1 MIRLSTINDYREG
14 GLRMIDLDSQIK
26 GLRLGWMKRIFTSSN
41 GTWKSY
47 LQYILRRNGG
57 VLLFNCNY
65 NMVHVEI
72 TSKFYRELL
81 QWWADFR
88 ESFTE
93 EKDWE
98 LIIWNNEVLIDN
110 KPVYYRQYFRA
121 GIICVH
127 DLHFDVGNLTS
138 FNRITS
144 LIDKSNVLTWTGLR
158 NSVPPKLRNLHS
170 SVTFD
175 LSKPS
180 FKYSECVFD
189 VSKAKSKHYYILLV
203 GAKAR
208 LKINL
213 KSLIIFHILS
223 LVSLT

>member
-1 MIRLSTINDYREG
+1 ME
-14 GLRMIDLDSQIK
+14 
-26 GLRLGWMKRIFTSSN
+26 
-41 GTWKSY
+41 SY

-57 VLLFNCNY
+57 FLLFNFNY
-65 NMVHVEI
+65 NMVHVEM

-88 ESFTE
+88 ESFAE
-93 EKDWE
+93 EKDWQF
-98 LIIWNNEVLIDN
+98 IIWNNKEVLIDN
-110 KPVYYRQYFRA
+110 KPVYSRQYFRA
-121 GIICVH
+121 GIICAN

-144 LIDKSNVLTWTGLR
+144 LIDKSNFLTWTGLR
-158 NSVPPKLRNLHS
+158 NSVPPKLRNFDS
-170 SVTFD
+170 SVTFY

-180 FKYSECVFD
+180 FKHSECIFD
-189 VSKAKSKHYYILLV
+189 VSKAKSKHYHTLLV

-208 LKINL
+208 LPNNGINLLKINW